1 MNMSRKDYA
10 FLNDNEYYR
19 LFPHMLPI
27 YEGGIESEFSKQ
39 MRKKLGMNY
48 YKDEFKH
55 EEE

>member
-1 MNMSRKDYA
+1 MNMSREEYA
-10 FLNDNEYYR
+10 FLNDKEYYS

-48 YKDEFKH
+48 YKDEFKQ
-55 EEE
+55 EE